1 MSVFNVLPGLKSED
15 PSNIQRKVFARNM
28 TSKGKASGSGSSAPG
43 GKEQSSSGEVD
54 RTVFTRLGDKK
65 SGSKYYFDKVAAT
78 SSTRSKEES
87 VFRRLSTTEQRT
99 ERRSLKM
106 KNERDRSPLH
116 SHAQERNLTPNSR
129 TASSKEDLRSH
140 LIKGRRDTTAKASVR
155 PQPSSSKTS
164 VMQRLGKRD
173 AAGENIFMRLD

>member
-1 MSVFNVLPGLKSED
+1 MSVFNVLPGLKSDD

-28 TSKGKASGSGSSAPG
+28 TSKGKTSGPG

-87 VFRRLSTTEQRT
+87 VFKRLSTTEQRT
-99 ERRSLKM
+99 ERRSLKI

-116 SHAQERNLTPNSR
+116 TRDQERNLASNSR

-140 LIKGRRDTTAKASVR
+140 LIKGRRDTTAKVSVR

-164 VMQRLGKRD
+164 VMHRLGKRD
-173 AAGENIFMRLD
+173 ATGENIFMRLD